1 MAQLTFSGGI
11 NQREH
16 GDLANMVGISVM
28 LKQKR
33 QTKIF
38 LHFSFSW
45 SVGWYNMPGKQFGK
59 INKET

>member
-45 SVGWYNMPGKQFGK
+45 SVGWLVQHAWKAIWEDK
-59 INKET
+59 